1 MDETPPDA
9 SKNAALHE
17 YIDAKAAIDGLET
30 PGQEK
35 SLRAALEHLPGVQWV
50 SITSREATVRYEPV
64 QITKAQ
70 LIETIQGAG
79 FGVAEFESAP
89 ASPLTD
95 AFVSKADVPA
105 DRGASRA
112 QPKASS

>member
-1 MDETPPDA
+1 MDKTPPDA

-35 SLRAALEHLPGVQWV
+35 TLRSALEHLPGVQWV
-50 SITSREATVRYEPV
+50 SITSGEAAVRYEPV
-64 QITKAQ
+64 RITKAQ
-70 LIETIQGAG
+70 LIQAIQDAG

-95 AFVSKADVPA
+95 AFVGKAEVAA
-105 DRGASRA
+105 DRGVSRA
-112 QPKASS
+112 QQKTSS

>member
-1 MDETPPDA
+1 MGETPPDA

-17 YIDAKAAIDGLET
+17 YIDAKAAIDGLER
-30 PGQEK
+30 PGQEET
-35 SLRAALEHLPGVQWV
+35 LHTALEHLPGIQWV
-50 SITSREATVRYEPV
+50 SITSGALALRYEPV
-64 QITKAQ
+64 RITKAQ
-70 LIETIQGAG
+70 LIEAIQGAG

>member
-1 MDETPPDA
+1 MDETPPNP
-9 SKNAALHE
+9 SKDAALHE

-35 SLRAALEHLPGVQWV
+35 TLHTALEDLPGVQWV
-50 SITSREATVRYEPV
+50 SITSGEVAVRYEPV
-64 QITKAQ
+64 RITKAQ
-70 LIETIQGAG
+70 LIQAIQGAG

-95 AFVSKADVPA
+95 AFVGKAEIPA

-112 QPKASS
+112 QQKISS